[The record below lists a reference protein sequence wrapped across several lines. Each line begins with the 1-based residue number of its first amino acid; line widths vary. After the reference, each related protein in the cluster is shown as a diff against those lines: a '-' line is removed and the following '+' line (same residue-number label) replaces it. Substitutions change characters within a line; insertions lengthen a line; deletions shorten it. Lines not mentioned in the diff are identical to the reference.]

1 MKKIRLII
9 ISLLAGMCTPALS
22 TPVNVTDTIQSTED
36 HIKGRVGFT
45 EIDFLSG
52 KVLSSHR
59 REERFPMMSTFK
71 VLLCGAILVRVD
83 KGLEQLERRIT
94 YNKHDLDD
102 YSPLTSQHIAD
113 GMTVSELCNAA
124 ITTSDNTA
132 ANLLL
137 STIGGPEGL
146 THFLRSTGDSYT
158 RLDRHEPSLNE
169 AKPGDERDTTTPAAM
184 AQTLEKLLNGSV
196 LTEKS
201 RKKLIS
207 WMQEDKVGGPLF
219 RSVLPAGWMIADKT
233 GAGDHGSR
241 GIVALLGP
249 GGKPSR
255 IVVLYITN
263 THSSMNELNEHIAG
277 IGDSVIKN
285 W

>member
-1 MKKIRLII
+1 MKMIRLMII
-9 ISLLAGMCTPALS
+9 PLLAGMCTPALS
-22 TPVNVTDTIQSTED
+22 TPVNITDTIQTTED

-52 KVLSSHR
+52 KVLGSHHH
-59 REERFPMMSTFK
+59 EERFPMMSTFK
-71 VLLCGAILVRVD
+71 VLLCGAVLARVD

-94 YNKHDLDD
+94 YNEHDLDD
-102 YSPLTSQHIAD
+102 YSPVTSLHLAG
-113 GMTVSELCNAA
+113 GMSVSELCNAA

-146 THFLRSTGDSYT
+146 TQFVRSTGDNYT

-169 AKPGDERDTTTPAAM
+169 ALPGDERDTTTPAAM
-184 AQTLEKLLNGSV
+184 AQTLRKLLNGS
-196 LTEKS
+196 LLKIAS
-201 RKKLIS
+201 QQKLIT

-233 GAGDHGSR
+233 GAGEHGSR

-249 GGKPSR
+249 RGKPSR
-255 IVVLYITN
+255 IVILYITN
-263 THSSMNELNEHIAG
+263 THSSMNELSEHIAG
-277 IGDSVIKN
+277 IGDSIIKH

>member
-94 YNKHDLDD
+94 YNKHDW
-102 YSPLTSQHIAD
+102 
-113 GMTVSELCNAA
+113 
-124 ITTSDNTA
+124 TTI
-132 ANLLL
+132 L
-137 STIGGPEGL
+137 
-146 THFLRSTGDSYT
+146 H
-158 RLDRHEPSLNE
+158 
-169 AKPGDERDTTTPAAM
+169 
-184 AQTLEKLLNGSV
+184 
-196 LTEKS
+196 
-201 RKKLIS
+201 
-207 WMQEDKVGGPLF
+207 
-219 RSVLPAGWMIADKT
+219 
-233 GAGDHGSR
+233 
-241 GIVALLGP
+241 
-249 GGKPSR
+249 
-255 IVVLYITN
+255 
-263 THSSMNELNEHIAG
+263 
-277 IGDSVIKN
+277 
-285 W
+285 

>member
-113 GMTVSELCNAA
+113 GMTVL
-124 ITTSDNTA
+124 I
-132 ANLLL
+132 L
-137 STIGGPEGL
+137 S
-146 THFLRSTGDSYT
+146 S
-158 RLDRHEPSLNE
+158 
-169 AKPGDERDTTTPAAM
+169 
-184 AQTLEKLLNGSV
+184 
-196 LTEKS
+196 
-201 RKKLIS
+201 
-207 WMQEDKVGGPLF
+207 
-219 RSVLPAGWMIADKT
+219 
-233 GAGDHGSR
+233 
-241 GIVALLGP
+241 
-249 GGKPSR
+249 
-255 IVVLYITN
+255 
-263 THSSMNELNEHIAG
+263 
-277 IGDSVIKN
+277 
-285 W
+285 

>member
-94 YNKHDLDD
+94 YNKR
-102 YSPLTSQHIAD
+102 
-113 GMTVSELCNAA
+113 LC
-124 ITTSDNTA
+124 
-132 ANLLL
+132 
-137 STIGGPEGL
+137 
-146 THFLRSTGDSYT
+146 
-158 RLDRHEPSLNE
+158 
-169 AKPGDERDTTTPAAM
+169 
-184 AQTLEKLLNGSV
+184 
-196 LTEKS
+196 
-201 RKKLIS
+201 
-207 WMQEDKVGGPLF
+207 
-219 RSVLPAGWMIADKT
+219 
-233 GAGDHGSR
+233 
-241 GIVALLGP
+241 
-249 GGKPSR
+249 
-255 IVVLYITN
+255 
-263 THSSMNELNEHIAG
+263 
-277 IGDSVIKN
+277 
-285 W
+285 